1 MLVKK
6 KDFII
11 FILNKVLE
19 QNSIL
24 NSIFSN
30 LDFIQ
35 NPVDSGISIIKSNIK
50 GMIITKLISLGIIKG
65 VILKSLFI
73 TVLIII

>member
-1 MLVKK
+1 MVKK
-6 KDFII
+6 KDIII

-24 NSIFSN
+24 NRIFSN

-50 GMIITKLISLGIIKG
+50 GLIITKLISLGIIKG
-65 VILKSLFI
+65 VIIKTFFI
-73 TVLIII
+73 TVLILI